1 MRRTV
6 TACLCVISLPAYG
19 RAQTTGTAAGALAAD
34 AAAYTGHDANG
45 IPHYT
50 ARTFTPEEQALLRM
64 VYGIEEP
71 SRLYVSDS
79 SAAGVLKYDTG
90 RKRCWSCFVNSYR
103 IGFVS
108 IRRPNESWEELERR
122 LARMSP
128 SDFPAS
134 SRIEDVSTAELDPA
148 IRGDVEQML
157 ADAVRAGFALRVKA
171 TYRSPEREAFLMRTR
186 GGSTH
191 TLTSLHSYGRGID
204 VLVGDG
210 IPRHAR
216 TRARWVA
223 FRRWVT
229 AYHGGEFRILGTP
242 DRTWDWPHVE
252 IPSADIGFRS
262 IDAALERAA
271 GCGARATA
279 TPCDFAPHASRHSGR
294 HTDRNSAR

>member
-6 TACLCVISLPAYG
+6 TACLCVISLSLSG
-19 RAQTTGTAAGALAAD
+19 RAQTTATAAGTLAGD
-34 AAAYTGHDANG
+34 APTYTGHDANG

-50 ARTFTPEEQALLRM
+50 TRTFTPEERALLRT

-79 SAAGVLKYDTG
+79 TAAGVLKYDTE
-90 RKRCWSCFVNSYR
+90 RKRCASCFVNSYR

-108 IRRPNESWEELERR
+108 IRRPNETWEELERR
-122 LARMSP
+122 LAAMSP
-128 SDFPAS
+128 SDFPPSA
-134 SRIEDVSTAELDPA
+134 RVEDVSTAKLDPA

-157 ADAVRAGFALRVKA
+157 ADAARAGFVLRVKA

-191 TLTSLHSYGRGID
+191 TLTSLHSYGRAID

-210 IPRHAR
+210 ILRHAR

-229 AYHGGEFRILGTP
+229 AYHRGEFRILGTP

-262 IDAALERAA
+262 IDAALDRAA
-271 GCGARATA
+271 ECGAQAAATA
-279 TPCDFAPHASRHSGR
+279 CDFAPHAGR
-294 HTDRNSAR
+294 PLGQPVLLR

>member
-6 TACLCVISLPAYG
+6 IACLCTIALSAHG
-19 RAQTTGTAAGALAAD
+19 RAQTTGTAAGMLAHD
-34 AAAYTGHDANG
+34 SAAYTGHDANG
-45 IPHYT
+45 IPHYAT
-50 ARTFTPEEQALLRM
+50 RTFTPEERALLRR

-90 RKRCWSCFVNSYR
+90 RKRCSTCFVNSYR
-103 IGFVS
+103 VGFVS

-128 SDFPAS
+128 SDFPPS

-148 IRGDVEQML
+148 VRDDVQQML
-157 ADAVRAGFALRVKA
+157 ADAARAGFVLRVRA

-191 TLTSLHSYGRGID
+191 TLTSLHSYGRAID
-204 VLVGDG
+204 VVVGDG
-210 IPRHAR
+210 ILRHAR
-216 TRARWVA
+216 TRAHWVA
-223 FRRWVT
+223 FRRWIT
-229 AYHGGEFRILGTP
+229 AYHHGAFRILGTP
-242 DRTWDWPHVE
+242 DQTWDWPHVE
-252 IPSADIGFRS
+252 IPSARIGFRS

-271 GCGARATA
+271 ECGDRSADTA
-279 TPCDFAPHASRHSGR
+279 CDFTPRVPVSSR
-294 HTDRNSAR
+294 

>member
-6 TACLCVISLPAYG
+6 TACLCVISLSALG
-19 RAQTTGTAAGALAAD
+19 RAQTTGTAAGTWAAD
-34 AAAYTGHDANG
+34 ATAYTGHDASG

-50 ARTFTPEEQALLRM
+50 ARTFTPEERALLRT

-79 SAAGVLKYDTG
+79 TAAGVLKYDTG

-103 IGFVS
+103 VGFVS
-108 IRRPNESWEELERR
+108 IRRANESWEDLERR
-122 LARMSP
+122 LAAMSP
-128 SDFPAS
+128 SEFPQS

-148 IRGDVEQML
+148 IRGDVGQML
-157 ADAVRAGFALRVKA
+157 EDAARAGFALRVKA

-191 TLTSLHSYGRGID
+191 TLTSLHSYGRAID
-204 VLVGDG
+204 VIVGDG
-210 IPRHAR
+210 ILRHAR

-252 IPSADIGFRS
+252 IPSAHIGFRS
-262 IDAALERAA
+262 IDAALEQAA
-271 GCGARATA
+271 ECGARVATA
-279 TPCDFAPHASRHSGR
+279 RCDFAPH
-294 HTDRNSAR
+294 DRSERERR

>member
-6 TACLCVISLPAYG
+6 TACLCVIALSAGG
-19 RAQTTGTAAGALAAD
+19 RAQTTGTAAGTWSGEV
-34 AAAYTGHDANG
+34 AAYTGHDVNG

-50 ARTFTPEEQALLRM
+50 TRTFTPEERALLRK

-79 SAAGVLKYDTG
+79 SAEGLLKYDTG
-90 RKRCWSCFVNSYR
+90 RKRCSSCFVNSYR
-103 IGFVS
+103 VGFVS

-122 LARMSP
+122 LATMSP
-128 SDFPAS
+128 SDFPPSA
-134 SRIEDVSTAELDPA
+134 RIEDVSTAELDPA
-148 IRGDVEQML
+148 VRGDVEQML
-157 ADAVRAGFALRVKA
+157 ADAARAGFVLRVKA

-191 TLTSLHSYGRGID
+191 TLTSLHSYGRAID
-204 VLVGDG
+204 VLVDDG
-210 IPRHAR
+210 ILRHAR

-229 AYHGGEFRILGTP
+229 TYHRGEFRILGTP

-271 GCGARATA
+271 ECGAQTA
-279 TPCDFAPHASRHSGR
+279 EPPCDFAPHTGR
-294 HTDRNSAR
+294 ALGAPTPPR